1 MFGLSTQWASSRV
14 VQASTPSVFARVMS
28 HMSQLS
34 PNEGS
39 TFTYKRLGR
48 GPASKG
54 GKSGR
59 GQKGQKARGKVPH
72 WLEGGQT
79 PYYKR
84 FPIVG
89 FSRAHRRELNDINL
103 ERIQEFWD
111 AGRIPLAAG
120 ETLTIRV
127 MRECGLLTGSLADGV
142 KILGVGKENYNVP
155 LKIEANRASEPAIAA
170 IEAAGGSFTAQYFT
184 KLSLQA
190 HVFPERYEL
199 KKGYVP
205 MAARPTHRRDIEY
218 YTNPDKRGYLLQ
230 RRELLLDHM
239 KDPSAT
245 QARTSKKRTA
255 LMQQLDTASQQ
266 PVAAAH
272 RVVSVDDL

>member
-1 MFGLSTQWASSRV
+1 MFGLSTQWAGLRV
-14 VQASTPSVFARVMS
+14 VQASTPLVFARVMS

-34 PNEGS
+34 PKEGS

-48 GPASKG
+48 GPALKG

-184 KLSLQA
+184 KLLLQA

-239 KDPSAT
+239 KDPLAT
-245 QARTSKKRTA
+245 QARTLKKRTA